1 MKGNKSKIITIIIA
15 VVLVI
20 VIVPSSI
27 YCIAKKES
35 PAQMITDMFTSTD
48 KQILGKWQGDTGVS
62 AYEFYE
68 DGSYDSYL
76 STFSFSGNYTIDGN
90 KLTLTNPATA
100 GHVVYKI
107 TVTEKKLIMI
117 LESENGTEVAKDDQT
132 KLEFDKVA
140 HISTKS
146 INDLINDV
154 ADAQTE
160 KE

>member
-1 MKGNKSKIITIIIA
+1 MKDKKSKIIAIIVAI
-15 VVLVI
+15 VLVI

-27 YCIAKKES
+27 YCIVNKES
-35 PAQMITDMFTSTD
+35 PAQMLSDTFTSSE
-48 KQILGKWQGDTGVS
+48 KQLLGKWQGETGVS

-76 STFSFSGNYTIDGN
+76 STFSFSGNYSLDGN

-107 TVTEKKLIMI
+107 SVTEKKLV
-117 LESENGTEVAKDDQT
+117 LTLYSENGTEVAKDEQT
-132 KLEFDKVA
+132 KLEFDKVT

-146 INDLINDV
+146 INDLISDAAK
-154 ADAQTE
+154 ADAE
-160 KE
+160 

>member
-1 MKGNKSKIITIIIA
+1 MKGNKVKIIEIIVAI
-15 VVLVI
+15 VLII

-27 YCIAKKES
+27 YCIAKKET
-35 PAQMITDMFTSTD
+35 PAQMLSDMFTSSD
-48 KQILGKWQGDTGVS
+48 KQLLGKWQGDTGVS

-76 STFSFSGNYTIDGN
+76 STFSFSGKYSLDGN

-107 TVTEKKLIMI
+107 TVTEKKLVMVLI
-117 LESENGTEVAKDDQT
+117 SDNGSEVAKDDQT
-132 KLEFDKVA
+132 KLEFDKVS

-146 INDLINDV
+146 INDLINDISDST
-154 ADAQTE
+154 AE
-160 KE
+160 E

>member
-1 MKGNKSKIITIIIA
+1 MKGNKVKIIEIIVAII
-15 VVLVI
+15 LII

-27 YCIAKKES
+27 YCIAKKET
-35 PAQMITDMFTSTD
+35 PAQMLSDMFTSSD
-48 KQILGKWQGDTGVS
+48 KQLLGKWQGDTGVS

-76 STFSFSGNYTIDGN
+76 STFSFSGKYSLDGN

-107 TVTEKKLIMI
+107 TVTEKKLVMVLI
-117 LESENGTEVAKDDQT
+117 SDNGSEVAKDDQT
-132 KLEFDKVA
+132 KLEFDKVS

-146 INDLINDV
+146 INDLINDISDST
-154 ADAQTE
+154 AE
-160 KE
+160 E